1 MIKYVWP
8 DGELMPVE
16 CPDCGNTVNVQIENV
31 RDWDL
36 PSRPDVCFDCGCEF
50 DVSHTGKTT
59 ILHGHSKQ
67 STAKGLE
74 LAKTLIIFD
83 TIA

>member
-1 MIKYVWP
+1 MKKYAWP
-8 DGELMPVE
+8 DGEVMSVH
-16 CPDCGNTVNVQIENV
+16 CPDCASMVNVQIENV

-36 PSRPDVCFDCGCEF
+36 PGRPDECFDCGCEF

-59 ILHGHSKQ
+59 ILRAHAKQ

-83 TIA
+83 PIA